1 MMLEIDSST
10 LFFAAIFT
18 NNILLTNFLGLCPF
32 LAISREI
39 RSALGLGMAVVF
51 VMTCTAAINFLVYY
65 YVLLPL
71 DLEHFRYIIFI
82 VIIASFVQ
90 LVEMTVERF
99 FPALYYVLGIFLPL
113 ITVNCAIL
121 GTSLFMIIREYTL
134 LQAAAYGAG
143 SGIGWMLAITAVG
156 GIREKIQKTARLPKG
171 LEGPG
176 ITLLITGLMAL
187 AFMAFSGMIQIQ

>member
-1 MMLEIDSST
+1 MVQVDSGT

-39 RSALGLGMAVVF
+39 RSALGLGVAVVF
-51 VMTCTAAINFLVYY
+51 VMTCTAVLNYLAYY

-71 DLEHFRYIIFI
+71 GLDHFRYIVFI
-82 VIIASFVQ
+82 IIIAAFVQ

-99 FPALYYVLGIFLPL
+99 FPALYYILGIFLPL

-121 GTSLFMIIREYTL
+121 GASLFMIIREYTL
-134 LQAAAYGAG
+134 VQSMAYGAG
-143 SGIGWMLAITAVG
+143 SGIGWMIAIIAVG
-156 GIREKIQKTARLPKG
+156 AIREKVQKSANLPKG
-171 LEGPG
+171 LEGPAL
-176 ITLLITGLMAL
+176 TLIITGIMAL
-187 AFMAFSGMIQIQ
+187 AFTAFSGMIQIQ